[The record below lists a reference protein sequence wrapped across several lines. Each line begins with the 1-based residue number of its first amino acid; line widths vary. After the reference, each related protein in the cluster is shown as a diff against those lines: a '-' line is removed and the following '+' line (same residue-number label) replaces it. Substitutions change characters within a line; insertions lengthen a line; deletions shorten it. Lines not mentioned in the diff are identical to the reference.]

1 MKTFTAISLAATALL
16 GACARAEPPHEYN
29 RYYSGDTVH

>member
-1 MKTFTAISLAATALL
+1 MRLLVMLAFAAALL